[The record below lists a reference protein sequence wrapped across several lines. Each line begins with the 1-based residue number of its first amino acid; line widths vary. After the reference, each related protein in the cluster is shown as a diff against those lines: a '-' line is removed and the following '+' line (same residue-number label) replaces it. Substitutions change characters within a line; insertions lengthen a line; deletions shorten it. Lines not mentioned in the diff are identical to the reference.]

1 MKFWGLAQLRD
12 LGQHVAGRRVGGVGA
27 VGVDDRRHDSIAVV
41 DGLDPCGGVL
51 VAGASTSTTS
61 CGALVSRSS
70 ASKRV
75 QNGHREVAKTVT
87 GDVVSGVVAKTQ
99 AFRSK
104 RWKR

>member
-1 MKFWGLAQLRD
+1 MMFWGLVQLVQ
-12 LGQHVAGRRVGGVGA
+12 LGQHVAGRRVCGVGA
-27 VGVDDRRHDSIAVV
+27 VGVEDRRNDSVV
-41 DGLDPCGGVL
+41 VFDGLDPGGGIL